1 MCFKYIEH
9 DIMPKKYS
17 VKLCI
22 KTTRQTSTSRMKMS
36 INCYKN
42 GMAVNV
48 YQTSG
53 NIFQNYPRL
62 ATTLINWHKRYI
74 IHAKIR

>member
-1 MCFKYIEH
+1 MCFKYTEH

-17 VKLCI
+17 VKLC
-22 KTTRQTSTSRMKMS
+22 KKPTRLTSTSRMKMS
-36 INCYKN
+36 INFYKN

-53 NIFQNYPRL
+53 NIF
-62 ATTLINWHKRYI
+62 
-74 IHAKIR
+74 

>member
-17 VKLCI
+17 VKVC
-22 KTTRQTSTSRMKMS
+22 KKKPTRLTSTSRMKMS
-36 INCYKN
+36 INFYKN

-53 NIFQNYPRL
+53 NIF
-62 ATTLINWHKRYI
+62 
-74 IHAKIR
+74 